1 MLPLP
6 PPNAPLADNG
16 SDAGSAAPALAALEQ
31 GGAEAD
37 NAIQGDNVPAEA
49 LSAEPEEA
57 DDAEP
62 IEGAKK
68 APKQRVAYRAL
79 EIAAQIQQVQEW
91 LTQGKRPNQIRALCA
106 QEWGLGTR
114 AAEQRMQD
122 ARRQM
127 VVDANVYDRQEKVGQ
142 MLQQLEEVLQQALTM
157 RQGSNAIGALRLQ
170 ADLLQL
176 LSRQS

>member
-6 PPNAPLADNG
+6 PPNAPLED
-16 SDAGSAAPALAALEQ
+16 DALIGAP
-31 GGAEAD
+31 
-37 NAIQGDNVPAEA
+37 
-49 LSAEPEEA
+49 A
-57 DDAEP
+57 DDAIQAASAPSEVVSAEAQAAEEAEP
-62 IEGAKK
+62 AEGGKK

-114 AAEQRMQD
+114 ASEQRMQD

-142 MLQQLEEVLQQALTM
+142 MLQQLEQVLEQALTM

-176 LSRQS
+176 LSRQN

>member
-6 PPNAPLADNG
+6 PPNAPD
-16 SDAGSAAPALAALEQ
+16 LAALDQ
-31 GGAEAD
+31 TGAQDA
-37 NAIQGDNVPAEA
+37 NAIQPASAPSEVA
-49 LSAEPEEA
+49 SAEPQEA
-57 DDAEP
+57 DPA
-62 IEGAKK
+62 EGAKK
-68 APKQRVAYRAL
+68 TPKQRVAYRAL

-142 MLQQLEEVLQQALTM
+142 MLQQLEQVLEQALKM
-157 RQGSNAIGALRLQ
+157 HQGSNAIGALRLQ